1 MKINSAIVSCK
12 YLVRNINVIYL
23 VQTFILFIVFV
34 VHQIC
39 NRSQDI
45 KMNKT

>member
-1 MKINSAIVSCK
+1 MKINSGIVSCK
-12 YLVRNINVIYL
+12 YLVRNINIIYL
-23 VQTFILFIVFV
+23 VQTFILYIVFV
-34 VHQIC
+34 VHQIY